1 MTTETLDAK
10 VARLMAA
17 FDELSYAERALR
29 NAGPLSYTDAY
40 EKIKAPIRKK
50 RIDLEASLRTE
61 LSSAVPTVYAIVPI
75 EPTPEIIAAGRACLG
90 EYVEDTDSDYKR
102 IYYAMLSAAP
112 QPPSAAM
119 QPLTDSVHSCSFFC
133 NLPDCIKTQ
142 RDEFRDEMA
151 SAAMP
156 ASSADLLHLWE
167 TIYDH
172 GAGKH
177 KGAVSMAQR
186 QKAFEIVKR
195 MGQAAP
201 QPPTLGG
208 GA

>member
-1 MTTETLDAK
+1 MTTAD
-10 VARLMAA
+10 
-17 FDELSYAERALR
+17 D
-29 NAGPLSYTDAY
+29 
-40 EKIKAPIRKK
+40 I
-50 RIDLEASLRTE
+50 
-61 LSSAVPTVYAIVPI
+61 
-75 EPTPEIIAAGRACLG
+75 
-90 EYVEDTDSDYKR
+90 
-102 IYYAMLSAAP
+102 
-112 QPPSAAM
+112 
-119 QPLTDSVHSCSFFC
+119 HSCSYFC
-133 NLPDCIKTQ
+133 ELPACIKQQ
-142 RDEFRDEMA
+142 RDEFRDKMA

-156 ASSADLLHLWE
+156 ACSADLLHLWE

-201 QPPTLGG
+201 QPLSSGG

>member
-1 MTTETLDAK
+1 MSTFNALPPLPK
-10 VARLMAA
+10 VGPIG
-17 FDELSYAERALR
+17 YASVVDID
-29 NAGPLSYTDAY
+29 SYTKTLVIGAHLPGVRDVALWTTDQ
-40 EKIKAPIRKK
+40 K
-50 RIDLEASLRTE
+50 RA
-61 LSSAVPTVYAIVPI
+61 YAIAA
-75 EPTPEIIAAGRACLG
+75 IAAA
-90 EYVEDTDSDYKR
+90 SPASAPPDY
-102 IYYAMLSAAP
+102 
-112 QPPSAAM
+112 
-119 QPLTDSVHSCSFFC
+119 TVHSCSYFC
-133 NLPDCIKTQ
+133 ELPGCIKQQ
-142 RDEFRDEMA
+142 RDEFRDKMA

-156 ASSADLLHLWE
+156 ADLLHLWE

-201 QPPTLGG
+201 QPPTLEG